1 MNKNANK
8 KINIAFIGA
17 GYISTLLAETISKMK
32 KDVNLYAIASRDMN
46 KAKEFADKYG
56 FDNYY
61 GAYEDMLKDDNI
73 DLVYIATPHSHHYEH
88 IKLCLDYNKNV
99 LCEKSFTVNSKQ
111 ANEVLKI
118 AKKKKLLLAEA
129 IWTRYMPSRYMIN
142 DIIASGE
149 IGNVTSLS
157 ANLGY
162 VIADVDRIK
171 FPELAGGALLD
182 IGVYTINFALMV
194 FGENIKSIDSTC
206 VKMPTGVDSQNS
218 ITITFDDDKIAVLYS
233 TVLAITD
240 RQAVINGDKGYMVI
254 ENINN
259 PQYITT
265 YSLDR
270 KKINTYEVPKQI
282 TGYEY
287 QVLSC
292 VDAIRNNKLEC
303 SEMSHKDIIKVMN
316 IMDSLRKKW
325 KIKYPFE

>member
-73 DLVYIATPHSHHYEH
+73 D
-88 IKLCLDYNKNV
+88 
-99 LCEKSFTVNSKQ
+99 
-111 ANEVLKI
+111 
-118 AKKKKLLLAEA
+118 
-129 IWTRYMPSRYMIN
+129 MPSRYMIN

-194 FGENIKSIDSTC
+194 FGDNIKSIDSTC
-206 VKMPTGVDSQNS
+206 VKMSTGVDSQNS

-240 RQAVINGDKGYMVI
+240 RQAVINCDKGYMVI

-270 KKINTYEVPKQI
+270 KKINTYKVPKQI